1 MNEWNSL
8 TSQTASR
15 KKRKAKKYTKRNEKI
30 FTRQQTKEERQD
42 KTIHNTQYKKWVL
55 TEEINA

>member
-42 KTIHNTQYKKWVL
+42 NT
-55 TEEINA
+55 